1 MKEDKDQFE
10 IEEEESFT
18 KKKSSK
24 GKRNKA
30 PLAYR
35 IVAWI
40 SLVVIC
46 FGLGYYGT
54 SFVLD
59 IISDGDASVTEN
71 VVSDQQELEKVLN
84 NEKTQDDSEL
94 SVTRDT
100 FNIYIP
106 SGKAMSKMS
115 FKVNP
120 AMIMEDRIGKV
131 LSTISMEAENN
142 GFLSSGFSVLHI
154 FRTGEILYIDLN
166 SSFISSLTDI
176 GKRNASILMTSIV
189 RSMVENFNPVNKV
202 RILIQ
207 GEQPPS
213 NLPIDL
219 SVPWQLAPS
228 A

>member
-10 IEEEESFT
+10 LEEEETFT
-18 KKKSSK
+18 KKKSSG

-59 IISDGDASVTEN
+59 IISDGDGSVTEN

-84 NEKTQDDSEL
+84 SEKAQDDSEL

-106 SGKAMSKMS
+106 SGQAMSKVS
-115 FKVNP
+115 FTVNP

-166 SSFISSLTDI
+166 SSFISSLNDI

-189 RSMVENFNPVNKV
+189 RSMVENFNPVNRV